1 METLRKLTRE
11 LRRLTLGQPA
21 RNQLATAISGLSLMR
36 SDHPT
41 RPSYRIFKPALCL
54 VAQGAKWAVFGDE
67 RIDYRPGEALL
78 ISVSVPAL
86 GCVVEASPA
95 EPYLGLILEFDL
107 AILRE
112 VAEALPPSSTE
123 TGSAGRGAVVAKLS
137 EPLAECVLRLVR
149 LLHRPEAIPVLYS
162 AYMREICYW
171 LLTGR
176 HGSEAAH
183 LATGNT
189 HPRRLLR
196 AIHSLRDRYAE
207 PIRMDELA
215 SIANMSTS
223 AFHRGFRAITS
234 MSPLQ
239 YQKQLRLIEA
249 RRLLVS
255 ETINVETAAYQVGYE
270 SPAQFSREYS
280 RMFGAS
286 PKRESRGVRHLQ
298 SQVATGTRDSRAVAG
313 K

>member
-11 LRRLTLGQPA
+11 LRQLTAEQPA
-21 RNQLATAISGLSLMR
+21 RNQLPTAITGLSLMR
-36 SDHPT
+36 SDQPT

-54 VAQGAKWAVFGDE
+54 VAQGAKWAVFGEE

-78 ISVSVPAL
+78 ISVSMPAL
-86 GCVVEASPA
+86 GCVVKASPS

-112 VAEALPPSSTE
+112 VAEALPAPPVESS
-123 TGSAGRGAVVAKLS
+123 GRGAFVAKLS

-149 LLHRPEAIPVLYS
+149 LLHRPEAIPVLYT

-171 LLTGR
+171 LLTGS

-183 LATGNT
+183 LATGNN
-189 HPRRLLR
+189 HPQRILR
-196 AIHSLRDRYAE
+196 AIHSLRHRYAE
-207 PIRMDELA
+207 PVRMEELA
-215 SIANMSTS
+215 SLANMSSS

-286 PKRESRGVRHLQ
+286 PKRESLGVRQQQ
-298 SQVATGTRDSRAVAG
+298 SSG